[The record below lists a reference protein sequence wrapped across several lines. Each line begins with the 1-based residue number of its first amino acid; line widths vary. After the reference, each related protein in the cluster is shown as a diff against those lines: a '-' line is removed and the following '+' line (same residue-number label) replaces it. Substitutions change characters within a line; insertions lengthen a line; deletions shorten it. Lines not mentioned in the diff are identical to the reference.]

1 LKNIRTIAI
10 IPVRLESSRLPNKAL
25 LDICGLPMI
34 IHTCK
39 RVAMAKEID
48 QVFLATDNE
57 KIKDVAEA
65 NGIKVI
71 ITSKDHSCGSDRVAE
86 AVQNVPCDIVIN
98 IQGDEPLVYPE
109 HIDAIAKTIKDNTTI
124 KCALGYTKYSKKNS
138 PSDIKAVLDINSNV
152 IYCSRTDLPSDAY
165 KTVDKMKK
173 LCFIVAFRKSF
184 LAKYAS
190 WSPTPLEKIELNEYL
205 RILENGEKIR
215 AVQIDGAKIS
225 VDTKEDLIIVRKL
238 MEEDKLKLS
247 YLPTQ

>member
-1 LKNIRTIAI
+1 MKNLRTIAI
-10 IPVRLESSRLPNKAL
+10 VPARLESSRLPNKAL
-25 LDICGLPMI
+25 IDICGLPMI
-34 IHTCK
+34 VHTCK
-39 RVAMAKEID
+39 RVAMAKELD

-71 ITSKDHSCGSDRVAE
+71 ITSEDHSCGSDRVAE
-86 AVQNVPCDIVIN
+86 AVQNIPCDIVIN
-98 IQGDEPLVYPE
+98 VQGDEPLVYPE
-109 HIDAIAKTIKDNTTI
+109 HIDAIAKTIKDNTVI

-152 IYCSRTDLPSDAY
+152 IYCSRTDLPSDVY
-165 KTVDKMKK
+165 TPVDNMKK
-173 LCFIVAFRKSF
+173 LCFIVAFRKPF

-190 WSPTPLEKIELNEYL
+190 WSSTPLEKIEFNEYL

-225 VDTKEDLIIVRKL
+225 VDTEEDLITVRNL
-238 MEEDKLKLS
+238 MKVDKLKLS
-247 YLPTQ
+247 YLPNQ